1 MKWNDADCSC
11 KSGLKL
17 VEVITAGFYK
27 IFFLFLRSL
36 VSFHLQCWRV
46 GPTASPWWWRC
57 LCAWLGMIFIRA
69 SSMFPP
75 NSRTVQAFVWSVVSL
90 LSGLIRCP
98 LTAHRDALMIT
109 SMATVKA
116 VGETAMIPHFAVVC
130 CCCTQLL
137 VLETDLE
144 EATGLS
150 FGLPVRGKK
159 KKRQFENVTSG

>member
-1 MKWNDADCSC
+1 
-11 KSGLKL
+11 
-17 VEVITAGFYK
+17 
-27 IFFLFLRSL
+27 
-36 VSFHLQCWRV
+36 
-46 GPTASPWWWRC
+46 
-57 LCAWLGMIFIRA
+57 
-69 SSMFPP
+69 
-75 NSRTVQAFVWSVVSL
+75 
-90 LSGLIRCP
+90 
-98 LTAHRDALMIT
+98 MIT

-159 KKRQFENVTSG
+159 KKGNLKMSPQAKTIKIKDE